1 VATAERKLNMPRRE
15 LIAMPGGAA
24 VTSPVG
30 ARTRASQRRRGSGG
44 ASCVLRAAT
53 HTTLL
58 LITAHVTP
66 AFAQEDHV
74 ITAQASSTVRAD
86 ACNSSVDKAYNLCM
100 IQGLFNIGRVNCEC
114 TQSEGGGLPTWECV
128 ATARCKK

>member
-1 VATAERKLNMPRRE
+1 MALLGRAL
-15 LIAMPGGAA
+15 A
-24 VTSPVG
+24 PVG
-30 ARTRASQRRRGSGG
+30 ARMWPSERCDGNRAAG
-44 ASCVLRAAT
+44 CVLRAAT
-53 HTTLL
+53 HAILL

-66 AFAQEDHV
+66 AFAQEDQV
-74 ITAQASSTVRAD
+74 ITAQASSTVRAE

-100 IQGLFNIGRVNCEC
+100 IRGLFNIGRVNCEC

>member
-1 VATAERKLNMPRRE
+1 MPWRE
-15 LIAMPGGAA
+15 LMALLD
-24 VTSPVG
+24 G
-30 ARTRASQRRRGSGG
+30 ARAWPSEQRDGKRGAG
-44 ASCVLRAAT
+44 CVLRAAT
-53 HTTLL
+53 HAILL

-74 ITAQASSTVRAD
+74 ITAQASSTVRAE

>member
-1 VATAERKLNMPRRE
+1 MPRRE
-15 LIAMPGGAA
+15 LMALLGRAP
-24 VTSPVG
+24 VPVG
-30 ARTRASQRRRGSGG
+30 ARIWPGEQRSGNRAARD
-44 ASCVLRAAT
+44 VLRTAT
-53 HTTLL
+53 ITALL
-58 LITAHVTP
+58 LAAWHVTP

-74 ITAQASSTVRAD
+74 ITAQASSAVRAE

-114 TQSEGGGLPTWECV
+114 TQNESPGLPTWECV

>member
-1 VATAERKLNMPRRE
+1 MARRE
-15 LIAMPGGAA
+15 LMALVGRAP
-24 VTSPVG
+24 VPVG
-30 ARTRASQRRRGSGG
+30 ARIWLGEQRSGNRAARG
-44 ASCVLRAAT
+44 VLRAAT
-53 HTTLL
+53 ITALL
-58 LITAHVTP
+58 LAAWPVTP

-74 ITAQASSTVRAD
+74 ITAQASSAVRAE

-114 TQSEGGGLPTWECV
+114 TQTESPGLPTWECV